1 MISVQSVWVQIVNL
15 EFSPAEFEEHV
26 LGCKQDWRQSLL
38 VEVGQDQGGLQ
49 QALPLGPWLH
59 QQGITVDDE
68 GRMILAQPS
77 RFAREAGLEAQ
88 PSLSGPAAHAA
99 VRSASMYLTVHCC
112 H

>member
-1 MISVQSVWVQIVNL
+1 MQIVNL

-59 QQGITVDDE
+59 QQGISVDDD
-68 GRMILAQPS
+68 GRMVLAQPS
-77 RFAREAGLEAQ
+77 RFAREADLEPQ
-88 PSLSGPAAHAA
+88 PSLSDPPAQSAA
-99 VRSASMYLTVHCC
+99 R
-112 H
+112 

>member
-1 MISVQSVWVQIVNL
+1 MQIVNL

-38 VEVGQDQGGLQ
+38 VEVGLQDQGGLQ

-59 QQGITVDDE
+59 QQGISVDDE
-68 GRMILAQPS
+68 GRMVSAQPS

-88 PSLSGPAAHAA
+88 PSLSFPPAHTSA
-99 VRSASMYLTVHCC
+99 RSPSPTLPCT
-112 H
+112 

>member
-1 MISVQSVWVQIVNL
+1 MNL

-88 PSLSGPAAHAA
+88 PSLSGPPAHAA
-99 VRSASMYLTVHCC
+99 VRSASIYFLPCSALLSLNK
-112 H
+112 